1 MPQFLANFAKEVRAK
16 KYSSALHDIKLD
28 VTAQIVQSANGYQV
42 KVSST
47 KADNIKV
54 AKSLYKDM
62 TEGVDSKTLVDTL
75 RKVSEEKKG
84 TNMRLL
90 DNSLVRISPE
100 MAESAITIHD
110 ELSETS
116 QKAFLIMMTES
127 KESFDGAVKF
137 CKENAKN
144 SNLNNMEF

>member
-28 VTAQIVQSANGYQV
+28 VTAQVVQSANGYQV

-62 TEGVDSKTLVDTL
+62 TEGFDTSVMVDVL
-75 RKVSEEKKG
+75 RKVYLENKG
-84 TNMRLL
+84 TNMRLS
-90 DNSLVRISPE
+90 DNSLVRISPKI
-100 MAESAITIHD
+100 AKSAITIHD
-110 ELSETS
+110 ELNETS
-116 QKAFLIMMTES
+116 QKAFLIMLGES
-127 KESFDGAVKF
+127 KESFEGAIKF
-137 CKENAKN
+137 C
-144 SNLNNMEF
+144 LQNNQ

>member
-1 MPQFLANFAKEVRAK
+1 MPQFLANFGKEARAK

-62 TEGVDSKTLVDTL
+62 TEGFDTKAIVDVL
-75 RKVSEEKKG
+75 RGVFEAKKG
-84 TNMRLL
+84 ANIRLI
-90 DNSLVRISPE
+90 DNSLIRITPKI
-100 MAESAITIHD
+100 AESAIAVHD
-110 ELSETS
+110 NLSETS
-116 QKAFLIMMTES
+116 QKAFLIMLGES
-127 KESFDGAVKF
+127 RESFEGAVKF
-137 CKENAKN
+137 C
-144 SNLNNMEF
+144 LQNNQ